1 MELSFSPSRMPKFNY
16 VSGDLALEQTSI
28 WSEAISGKSR
38 LSNEEAKAYEQKKN
52 EYIKELT
59 RAKTKE
65 EIDGQ
70 KGRTVCSRCG
80 KAGHMAFQCFNFL
93 NNGLNDNPSLNELIS
108 SESESESEDIKV
120 DEKERSRSRSR
131 HHRHHRH
138 HHHNHK
144 SYFVFHLFSYVEI
157 NQRILLHI
165 IQEDHIVV
173 ITVITRNFIFL
184 YCLL

>member
-28 WSEAISGKSR
+28 WSEAITGKNR
-38 LSNEEAKAYEQKKN
+38 LSSEEAKAYEQKKN

-93 NNGLNDNPSLNELIS
+93 NNGSNDNPSLNELIPS
-108 SESESESEDIKV
+108 DSESESEGIKV
-120 DEKERSRSRSR
+120 TEKKRSRSRSR
-131 HHRHHRH
+131 HHHSH
-138 HHHNHK
+138 HHKHK
-144 SYFVFHLFSYVEI
+144 SYFVFYLFLYVEI
-157 NQRILLHI
+157 NQIILLHI
-165 IQEDHIVV
+165 IQKDHIVV
-173 ITVITRNFIFL
+173 ITIITRNFISFH
-184 YCLL
+184 CLL